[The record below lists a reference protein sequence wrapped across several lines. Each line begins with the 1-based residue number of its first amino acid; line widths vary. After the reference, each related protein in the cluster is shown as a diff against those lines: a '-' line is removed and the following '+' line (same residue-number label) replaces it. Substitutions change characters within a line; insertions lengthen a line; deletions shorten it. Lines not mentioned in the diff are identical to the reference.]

1 MADSKADTKGIALNL
16 DKTFKKGL
24 LEGVNVDFSGFFGK
38 TKEEGAE
45 NYNAPETKVSEVGAG
60 FTTKKGTKLKLTH
73 SRSKSESGL
82 YNPERTDKSTILSIS
97 KSYNKGGPI
106 KANKGGKVKKAYL
119 GSFIAGGPDN
129 QSNKTYRKYYKGMI

>member
-60 FTTKKGTKLKLTH
+60 FTTKKGTRLKLTH

-97 KSYNKGGPI
+97 KSYNKGG
-106 KANKGGKVKKAYL
+106 KVKKAYL

-129 QSNKTYRKYYKGMI
+129 QSNKTYRKYYKGML

>member
-45 NYNAPETKVSEVGAG
+45 NYNAPETKVTEVGAG
-60 FTTKKGTKLKLTH
+60 YTTKKGTRLKLTH

-97 KSYNKGGPI
+97 KSF
-106 KANKGGKVKKAYL
+106 NKGGKVKKAYL

-129 QSNKTYRKYYKGMI
+129 QSNKTYKKYYKGML

>member
-45 NYNAPETKVSEVGAG
+45 NYNAPETKVTEVGAG
-60 FTTKKGTKLKLTH
+60 YTTKKGTRLKLTH

-97 KSYNKGGPI
+97 KSF
-106 KANKGGKVKKAYL
+106 NKGGKVKKAYL

>member
-97 KSYNKGGPI
+97 KSF
-106 KANKGGKVKKAYL
+106 NKGGKVKKAYL

-129 QSNKTYRKYYKGMI
+129 QSNKTYRKYYKGMV

>member
-1 MADSKADTKGIALNL
+1 MADKSKATTKGIAVDL

-97 KSYNKGGPI
+97 KSF
-106 KANKGGKVKKAYL
+106 NKGGKVKKAYL

>member
-24 LEGVNVDFSGFFGK
+24 LEGVNVGFSGFFGK

-97 KSYNKGGPI
+97 KSF
-106 KANKGGKVKKAYL
+106 NKGGKVKKAYL